1 LDFGHLANLEF
12 ASSSFHLSDVVSI
25 SAVTWPLSVIFE
37 PSARIEPSFH
47 SPVGLVKRGRQ
58 GGQGQGGWD
67 FHGATFFHPGKA
79 RQTNRTRILC
89 LRSACILH
97 AVGQRTFCPAN
108 LGQNVPMPTADK
120 MSALRNQESAVS
132 RIEDADLPNKASR
145 AILLPMQPVTERL
158 RNFLQY
164 VAVKL
169 IDDPSQAQLK
179 VAELAPKK
187 VRFKL
192 VLAKADVA
200 MLIGRNGF
208 TASAI
213 RNVLKA
219 AADKEGVQFSLQ
231 IHSHEEEAEMM
242 ARGEGH

>member
-1 LDFGHLANLEF
+1 M
-12 ASSSFHLSDVVSI
+12 
-25 SAVTWPLSVIFE
+25 
-37 PSARIEPSFH
+37 
-47 SPVGLVKRGRQ
+47 
-58 GGQGQGGWD
+58 
-67 FHGATFFHPGKA
+67 
-79 RQTNRTRILC
+79 
-89 LRSACILH
+89 LH
-97 AVGQRTFCPAN
+97 A
-108 LGQNVPMPTADK
+108 M
-120 MSALRNQESAVS
+120 E
-132 RIEDADLPNKASR
+132 
-145 AILLPMQPVTERL
+145 PVTERL
-158 RNFLQY
+158 RNYLQY

-192 VLAKADVA
+192 VLSKADVA

-219 AADKEGVQFSLQ
+219 GADKEGVQATLQ